1 VTAQNIDTLIEGLFA
16 LQEPWRGR
24 FLTLLADRVEGW
36 MPDDRPPTREE
47 IAAWL
52 NDLSLYREIALLLS
66 TWQRSRI

>member
-1 VTAQNIDTLIEGLFA
+1 VTAQNVDTLIEGLFA
-16 LQEPWRGR
+16 LREPWQGR

-36 MPDDRPPTREE
+36 MPDDQPPTREE